1 MNSLLGALLLLAFS
15 MNGLAYASD
24 YPELNV
30 TPRASDRLK
39 IEADREAENRLS
51 FQMPITASALLTLT
65 AGIMQDVDVSSDPDE
80 RSPLV
85 GIVVGG
91 SWLALNAYMSFSYK
105 GYRKAYEDIKNMP
118 AKSEREQLT
127 RERLAEEQI
136 NRLGRLGKT
145 MRYLS
150 FATNGAAS
158 IYMLS
163 NSKKDSKSQII
174 DGLAA
179 AGSLLPMLFS
189 NQWED
194 TAREQEL
201 YKRKIFSPVASTGLM
216 RVPGKDLVVPGVL
229 VSFIF

>member
-1 MNSLLGALLLLAFS
+1 MNSLRAALLLLAFS
-15 MNGLAYASD
+15 MNGLAFASD

-39 IEADREAENRLS
+39 IEADKESQNRVG

-65 AGIMQDVDVSSDPDE
+65 AGIMQDVDTSSDPE
-80 RSPLV
+80 KRSPLV

-91 SWLALNAYMSFSYK
+91 SWLALNAYMSFSYQ
-105 GYRKAYEDIKNMP
+105 GYRRAYQEIKDMP
-118 AKSEREQLT
+118 VKSEREQLT

-158 IYMLS
+158 LYLLS
-163 NSKKDSKSQII
+163 NSKKDTKSQII

-179 AGSLLPMLFS
+179 VGSLLPMLFS

-201 YKRKIFSPVASTGLM
+201 YKRKIFAPVASTGLM
-216 RVPGKDLVVPGVL
+216 KVPGKDQIVPALL
-229 VSFIF
+229 VSFNF